1 MEEHSVLQRKVSTSS
16 GMSKGKM
23 LLLLNRLQSAFFKAC
38 YESCG
43 VQLKSRA
50 STMSFGCLSDLR
62 EELEGFGLLG
72 SLAARGWTPGFMGL
86 TSLGL
91 SNLIEFQTIGQA
103 WSTSTQARKATL
115 TEAALIA
122 PFIDRTF
129 KRLESSEQAAD
140 YQQWISTIYFS
151 DLMTDVDALMT
162 QVDNGDFICFKINFS
177 VQDIPETCQLILGFN
192 TDLFREE
199 EYVAEPSAPEPRF
212 NYQFLNLEIEFTALL
227 HRFKL
232 SSEEIR
238 ALSVGDVLTIPL
250 EAFQNIELV
259 GKGGGQP
266 IKAILGKA
274 GAYRA
279 VKTVSQQ
286 SQPIGV
292 SQTKDDSASI
302 DHTVGQEQDDAALGN
317 QLAERKD
324 ESFEDFLDAGTSS
337 ISTVEQPSQQS
348 A

>member
-50 STMSFGCLSDLR
+50 SMMSFGCLSDLR

-103 WSTSTQARKATL
+103 WSTSTQAIKATL

-129 KRLESSEQAAD
+129 KRLE
-140 YQQWISTIYFS
+140 
-151 DLMTDVDALMT
+151 
-162 QVDNGDFICFKINFS
+162 
-177 VQDIPETCQLILGFN
+177 IL
-192 TDLFREE
+192 
-199 EYVAEPSAPEPRF
+199 
-212 NYQFLNLEIEFTALL
+212 
-227 HRFKL
+227 
-232 SSEEIR
+232 
-238 ALSVGDVLTIPL
+238 
-250 EAFQNIELV
+250 
-259 GKGGGQP
+259 
-266 IKAILGKA
+266 
-274 GAYRA
+274 
-279 VKTVSQQ
+279 
-286 SQPIGV
+286 
-292 SQTKDDSASI
+292 
-302 DHTVGQEQDDAALGN
+302 
-317 QLAERKD
+317 
-324 ESFEDFLDAGTSS
+324 
-337 ISTVEQPSQQS
+337 
-348 A
+348 